1 MKDFSLPQKC
11 PLFQGTPQETRLCLG
26 CSIML
31 LGMKMKSFGYLGIW
45 LLDPLLRGIKK
56 TTSKLTSHAND
67 FAPWEGSN
75 IKMFRPLNLTCRQK
89 QIFEPQAQLRHR
101 IQQSNQ
107 IQWILSPCEARCH
120 QNQFQ
125 TATKMNLDLF
135 NSAILHTQTKLNILL
150 LRLNRTQSNLMEWL
164 SSVIECNRTLTKKF

>member
-1 MKDFSLPQKC
+1 MNDCSLSQKC
-11 PLFQGTPQETRLCLG
+11 PLFQGRPQETRLCLA

-67 FAPWEGSN
+67 FAPREGSN
-75 IKMFRPLNLTCRQK
+75 IKMFRPLNLTCWPK
-89 QIFEPQAQLRHR
+89 HIFERQAQLRHR
-101 IQQSNQ
+101 IQELNK
-107 IQWILSPCEARCH
+107 IQWILSPCEARRH

-135 NSAILHTQTKLNILL
+135 NSAILHTRTKLNILL
-150 LRLNRTQSNLMEWL
+150 IRLNRTQSNLMEWL
-164 SSVIECNRTLTKKF
+164 SSVFERNRTLTKKF